1 MRFTTVAIE
10 SSNPLTLGRTSS
22 YILHGKTTVLVDAV
36 SDEPDYLSRVQAALG
51 PGRTLDRLVVT
62 HAHRDHVAGARA
74 VVERWPAVTPSK
86 IPWLGQDEST
96 GVTWDALRDKAF
108 VEAGDGQLWVLHTPG
123 HAPDH
128 LCLFDVRS
136 GQLWSGDLL
145 INGSTVVIPASRGG
159 NLRQYL
165 DSLRRL
171 LDLQPR
177 RILPA
182 HGDAIE
188 HPQSLIR
195 AYLAH
200 RGFREGQ
207 ILEALAAEPSTIS
220 QLVERVYASEAL
232 EPSLVTAAAENVLAH
247 LLMLEEDSRVVR
259 DESRWRLA

>member
-1 MRFTTVAIE
+1 MRFATVAVE

-22 YILHGKTTVLVDAV
+22 YILQGKTTMLVDAV
-36 SDEPDYLSRVQAALG
+36 SDEPDYLARVQEALG
-51 PGRTLDRLVVT
+51 EGRALDRLVVT

-74 VVERWPAVTPSK
+74 VVERWPAVMPSK
-86 IPWLGQDEST
+86 IPWVGEDEST
-96 GVTWDALRDKAF
+96 GVSWEALRDKAF

-145 INGSTVVIPASRGG
+145 INGSTVVIAASRGG
-159 NLRQYL
+159 SLRQYL

-188 HPQSLIR
+188 HPVSLIR
-195 AYLAH
+195 AYLSH
-200 RGFREGQ
+200 RGLREKQ
-207 ILEALAAEPSTIS
+207 ILAALAAEPSTIP

-232 EPSLVTAAAENVLAH
+232 APSLLAAAAENVLAH
-247 LLMLEEDSRVVR
+247 LLMLEEDGRVAR
-259 DESRWRLA
+259 DESRWRLV